1 MTTQSMIEDSLLPA
15 PTPEIVAAPPLNGS
29 PRERTPPARASEP
42 SFRPLVSQLRRVYR
56 RLSRASVSRPPPRE
70 VPTLSSLAQAVN
82 PPDVV
87 VPPSTNAA
95 GTQEGAGIP
104 FGPPRVPEPGTVPR
118 SLPSGV
124 DQNNNLTPPPQSQLS
139 PEERLT
145 FSSRFARRL
154 AATNASSPHLTV
166 RAMVHDIESRSP
178 GASAAAAEAAA
189 AGEPDVP
196 IDGSA
201 ETAEVGISHRQLRSA
216 VSVLT
221 IICCIKIVLN

>member
-1 MTTQSMIEDSLLPA
+1 MGDNCILLKYDYISVSPLNEYFTRILIINKSTLSLFFRTASGRLESFEMTPQSMIEDSLLPA

-42 SFRPLVSQLRRVYR
+42 SIRPLVSQLRRVYR

-104 FGPPRVPEPGTVPR
+104 FGPPRVPEPGTVR
-118 SLPSGV
+118 RGLLSGV
-124 DQNNNLTPPPQSQLS
+124 DK
-139 PEERLT
+139 
-145 FSSRFARRL
+145 
-154 AATNASSPHLTV
+154 
-166 RAMVHDIESRSP
+166 
-178 GASAAAAEAAA
+178 
-189 AGEPDVP
+189 
-196 IDGSA
+196 
-201 ETAEVGISHRQLRSA
+201 
-216 VSVLT
+216 T
-221 IICCIKIVLN
+221 II